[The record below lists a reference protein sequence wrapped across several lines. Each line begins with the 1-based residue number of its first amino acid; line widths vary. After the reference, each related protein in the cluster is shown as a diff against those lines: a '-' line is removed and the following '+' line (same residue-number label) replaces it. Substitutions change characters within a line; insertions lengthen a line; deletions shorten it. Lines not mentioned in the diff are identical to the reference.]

1 MAVVLIL
8 SVTSLVESAQ
18 VVFIND
24 ALSPVRDRSKY
35 RPAANL
41 VPLHLIVLLFNY
53 RNKKHRN
60 PCKPL
65 YMFVACG
72 TTIVLS
78 AESSRPDVRVTPVF
92 SHTPWG
98 ST

>member
-1 MAVVLIL
+1 
-8 SVTSLVESAQ
+8 
-18 VVFIND
+18 
-24 ALSPVRDRSKY
+24 K
-35 RPAANL
+35 
-41 VPLHLIVLLFNY
+41 
-53 RNKKHRN
+53 

-98 ST
+98 STQHWINDDSDRRFPVGTAGR